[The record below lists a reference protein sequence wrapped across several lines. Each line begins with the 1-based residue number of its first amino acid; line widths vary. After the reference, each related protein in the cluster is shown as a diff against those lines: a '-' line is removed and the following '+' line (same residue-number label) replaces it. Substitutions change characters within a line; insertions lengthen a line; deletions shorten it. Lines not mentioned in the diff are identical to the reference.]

1 MEQQAPEIIFTVLLG
16 GTLIIWIGIF
26 LFSKNALRKE
36 LQAITLEL
44 AAMIATGATIGSL
57 YFSEIRNY
65 VPCEY
70 CWYQRIAMYPL
81 VIIFLVGRNKA
92 PEDVVAYS
100 FPFVI
105 IGIIMLVSMLRSTF
119 STLKSNFV

>member
-44 AAMIATGATIGSL
+44 AAMIATGAALGSL
-57 YFSEIRNY
+57 YFSEFRN
-65 VPCEY
+65 
-70 CWYQRIAMYPL
+70 
-81 VIIFLVGRNKA
+81 
-92 PEDVVAYS
+92 
-100 FPFVI
+100 
-105 IGIIMLVSMLRSTF
+105 
-119 STLKSNFV
+119 

>member
-65 VPCEY
+65 VPCE
-70 CWYQRIAMYPL
+70 
-81 VIIFLVGRNKA
+81 
-92 PEDVVAYS
+92 
-100 FPFVI
+100 
-105 IGIIMLVSMLRSTF
+105 
-119 STLKSNFV
+119 

>member
-44 AAMIATGATIGSL
+44 ATMIAIGATLGSL
-57 YFSEIRNY
+57 YFSEIQTLFRANT
-65 VPCEY
+65 
-70 CWYQRIAMYPL
+70 
-81 VIIFLVGRNKA
+81 VGINESQCTR
-92 PEDVVAYS
+92 
-100 FPFVI
+100 
-105 IGIIMLVSMLRSTF
+105 
-119 STLKSNFV
+119 